1 MSSSSKWHDKLRSS
15 QMKKIKYK
23 TCLDILLLSTECPV
37 QKIAYLEED
46 ICYKNLS
53 EQIIYLKKLIT

>member
-1 MSSSSKWHDKLRSS
+1 
-15 QMKKIKYK
+15 MKKIKYK
-23 TCLDILLLSTECPV
+23 TCLDILLLSTECQV